1 MFGKLINQNSLKFY
15 FSCIVLLCSTLLTG
29 CQPKSSI
36 PTKQQEHAQDGAFA
50 ADVSHSGKYA
60 IVSSLYH
67 GVSLWD
73 LESNGLKFNWYQT
86 PAEQEFSLFD
96 DNDPQA
102 TADNNFVSALDIAHD
117 DSHAVL
123 ADKHSF
129 SLWDMTTGE
138 NKGYWLAK
146 QSKVKYRRNH
156 NPRIDYSSMYDVID
170 ANKCVDPDEAAGE
183 VCEVTAD
190 IRVVAISNF
199 GNHILLGKSNGEVVH
214 ISINSGRRIE
224 FLGHQQVVFDDN
236 GDSFHLNNAI
246 NSVDISPNGAF
257 ALSGSSDHSAYLW
270 DTRNGQVIYKFQHAA
285 RVVLV
290 ALDPKG
296 RYAFT
301 SDSKKQATI
310 WDLKTGKAVSNLDI
324 TGRQE
329 IFTTA
334 RFSSNGL
341 HLVTGAP
348 TRELTMWNVRN
359 GKQRKQW
366 MVTARKNSR
375 PASAVVYSAT
385 FINNDSQ
392 IISESSSGLNE
403 VWDIRP

>member
-1 MFGKLINQNSLKFY
+1 VFAQLTNQFLANRFALPL
-15 FSCIVLLCSTLLTG
+15 VLLCSALLTG
-29 CQPKSSI
+29 CQPKSSV
-36 PTKQQEHAQDGAFA
+36 PAQQFEHAQDGAFA
-50 ADVSHSGKYA
+50 ADVSYSGDYA
-60 IVSSLYH
+60 LVSSLYH

-73 LESNGLKFNWYQT
+73 LNNNGLKYNWYQNS
-86 PAEQEFSLFD
+86 EQQPFSLFGD
-96 DNDPQA
+96 GDPQA
-102 TADNNFVSALDIAHD
+102 TADNNFVLALDIAHD

-123 ADKHSF
+123 ADKHRF
-129 SLWDMTTGE
+129 SLWDMTSGE
-138 NKGYWLAK
+138 NKGYWISK
-146 QSKVKYRRNH
+146 QVKVKYRDNT
-156 NPRIDYSSMYDVID
+156 NPLIDSSSMYDVID
-170 ANKCVDPDEAAGE
+170 PDKCVNPDAAAGE

-190 IRVVAISNF
+190 IRAIAVSNF

-214 ISINSGRRIE
+214 FSVNSGRRIE
-224 FLGHQQVVFDDN
+224 FLGHQQVVTGSE

-246 NSVDISPNGAF
+246 NSVDISPNGAY

-270 DTRNGQVIYKFQHAA
+270 DTKNGQVIFKFQHAA

-301 SDSKKQATI
+301 ADTKKQATI

-324 TGRQE
+324 SARQE

-334 RFSSNGL
+334 RFSQNGL
-341 HLVTGAP
+341 YLVTGAP
-348 TRELTMWNVRN
+348 TRELTMWQVRT
-359 GKQRKQW
+359 GKKRKQW
-366 MVTARKNSR
+366 LVAARKNSR

-385 FINNDSQ
+385 FVNNDSQ
-392 IISESSSGLNE
+392 IISESSAGLKE